1 MAAKPERKIIQIL
14 LVALATPITT
24 PAMEMIPSLAP
35 RTPARRIFKRPAK
48 FVSISC
54 VISYI
59 VFSFLSIIKYGRSE
73 IKLFKL
79 SEKSSTI
86 LIIAIAVAYANI

>member
-35 RTPARRIFKRPAK
+35 STPARKMFKRPAK
-48 FVSISC
+48 FESISC
-54 VISYI
+54 VISDI
-59 VFSFLSIIKYGRSE
+59 VFSFLSIIKYRRSKN
-73 IKLFKL
+73 KLFKL

-86 LIIAIAVAYANI
+86 LIIAIAITYANI